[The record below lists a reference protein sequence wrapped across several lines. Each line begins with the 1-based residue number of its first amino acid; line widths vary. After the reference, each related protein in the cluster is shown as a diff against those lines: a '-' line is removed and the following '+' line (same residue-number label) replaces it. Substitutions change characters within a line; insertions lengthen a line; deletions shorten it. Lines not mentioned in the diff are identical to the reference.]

1 MTEKE
6 ISKMI
11 FDKYNKLWLSKKET
25 CNLLGIGA
33 TTIYRIMKNNK
44 IKYSKVGNNVK
55 FGIDDLANFIVSQKD
70 T

>member
-25 CNLLGIGA
+25 CSLLGIGL

-55 FGIDDLANFIVSQKD
+55 FGIDDLANFIVSKKD

>member
-25 CNLLGIGA
+25 CSLQGIGL